1 MACEGGSAWCQFFSW
16 LIEHSH
22 DVELAGYPVAR
33 LLETIF
39 GSGNAVVGFATE
51 NFKEILSFSVGAFG
65 IWKWW
70 VYRESI
76 LHERLTAFIT
86 ESDARLAPTY
96 RDVVRV
102 VSRPDRRTK
111 LRQPAYAYELARVL
125 KRNRWEPVLRMDG
138 GTHFVERQ
146 LTNAIR
152 SIDSRMEIAEKSLN
166 SLRQQR
172 AAAETINAAIAASRA
187 ARARDQV
194 KAKKLDQEALD
205 AYRRVLQL
213 PSHKS
218 DVLAREGEAFHLLRL
233 GHFDQ
238 AAQKYRQLEVLAND
252 IADMRQRAFTLSRA
266 MLARALMMQAAA
278 PGGRMAAYDLVTY
291 RNSNSA
297 IALRMPFQ
305 PLHGW
310 DAIEH
315 AEIAYAGAFLSN
327 RLNFVI
333 IEADHL
339 SIAREHYQRVVDANS
354 TAAARL
360 SNAGRQLRRAGQDG
374 IARITRAEQDRQYD
388 RAALFQQPVGVGAT
402 EIPASSPAS
411 PLIASTV
418 ANIEPTNELQQ
429 ADHQPQPIPRT

>member
-1 MACEGGSAWCQFFSW
+1 MVCEGGSAWCQFFSW

-70 VYRESI
+70 VYREAI
-76 LHERLTAFIT
+76 LHQRLSAFIT

-111 LRQPAYAYELARVL
+111 LRQPAYAYELARIL

-194 KAKKLDQEALD
+194 KANKLDQEALD

-213 PSHKS
+213 PSHKI
-218 DVLAREGEAFHLLRL
+218 DVLAREGEALHLLRL
-233 GHFDQ
+233 GQFAS
-238 AAQKYRQLEVLAND
+238 AAEKYRQLEVLAND
-252 IADMRQRAFTLSRA
+252 ITDERQRAFTLSRTKVA
-266 MLARALMMQAAA
+266 QALILQAES
-278 PGGRMAAYDLVTY
+278 PGGSWTAYELVTCHNL
-291 RNSNSA
+291 NSS
-297 IALRMPFQ
+297 ISVRMPFQ

-315 AEIAYAGAFLSN
+315 AEIAYAGAFLAHK
-327 RLNFVI
+327 LKFVI
-333 IEADHL
+333 IEAEHRA
-339 SIAREHYQRVVDANS
+339 IAREHYQRVVDANS
-354 TAAARL
+354 TTAARL
-360 SNAGRQLRRAGQDG
+360 SNAGRQLRRAGLAG
-374 IARITRAEQDRQYD
+374 IARITRAENDREYD
-388 RAALFQQPVGVGAT
+388 MATLFQQTVGIGSANNNT
-402 EIPASSPAS
+402 APPAA
-411 PLIASTV
+411 PLISNTV
-418 ANIEPTNELQQ
+418 EDNKPTSRLQE
-429 ADHQPQPIPRT
+429 ADHQPQPIPGT